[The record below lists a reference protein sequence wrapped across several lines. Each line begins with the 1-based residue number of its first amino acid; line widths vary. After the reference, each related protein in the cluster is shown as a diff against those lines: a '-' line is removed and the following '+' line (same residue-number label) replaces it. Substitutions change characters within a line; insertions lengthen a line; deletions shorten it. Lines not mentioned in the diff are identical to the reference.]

1 MNKFIFITD
10 KKEKYLKEKILRKFL
25 NNDTF
30 EMLSGKQAE
39 EVIKKETGSLL
50 LLDIKK
56 PANLDVMDGLSLGT
70 IKGLRVT
77 VFRMKPLTAALFNF
91 LVPLDI
97 IELLFSRNS
106 HTQSE
111 DASLN
116 SSPSL
121 QVK

>member
-10 KKEKYLKEKILRKFL
+10 KEKKSLKEEILKRFL
-25 NNDTF
+25 KYNTF
-30 EMLSGKQAE
+30 DMLSGKQAE
-39 EVIKKETGSLL
+39 RVIKKETGSFL
-50 LLDIKK
+50 LLDIKE

-77 VFRMKPLTAALFNF
+77 VFRMRPLTAALFNF

-106 HTQSE
+106 ENQEE
-111 DASLN
+111 DTTLD

-121 QVK
+121 QTK